1 MTVLIGRRNE
11 HGRTAKGD
19 AAFSDG
25 VEHIVFT
32 YEYKLDTA
40 KETEPIVLPDPVKKM
55 LK

>member
-1 MTVLIGRRNE
+1 MTVLIGRRDE
-11 HGRTAKGD
+11 QGKTQAGD

-32 YEYKLDTA
+32 YDYKIGTDGKLESLVVPRSA
-40 KETEPIVLPDPVKKM
+40 QKL